1 METKIIVVGI
11 GPGSADYI
19 LPAAQK
25 MIAAAHYLVGGKRAL
40 ADFAGPHQ
48 STQVIDR
55 DIPAVLRFV
64 SDALQN
70 HDVVVM
76 VSGDPGFH
84 SFLTRLRTVFGT
96 ERLTVIPGVSS
107 LQVAF
112 ARLAMPWQEAAF
124 LSLHGNEESEA
135 ALAYNPRRVIGLL
148 LDNKMHAAAAA
159 RKLLDHGWPP
169 TAFAG
174 VCANLS
180 YPDECVWRGTLT
192 DALKLA
198 PQTMCVMVVAG

>member
-11 GPGSADYI
+11 GPGSAEYI
-19 LPAAQK
+19 LPAAQTA
-25 MIAAAHYLVGGKRAL
+25 IAAAHYLVGGKRAL

-48 STQVIDR
+48 HTQVIDR
-55 DIPAVLRFV
+55 DIPAVLQFV
-64 SDALQN
+64 SDALQKQ
-70 HDVVVM
+70 DVVVM

-84 SFLTRLRTVFGT
+84 SFLTRLRSVFGP
-96 ERLTVIPGVSS
+96 ERLTVIPGISS

-135 ALAYNPRRVIGLL
+135 ALAYKPGRAIGLL

-159 RKLLDHGWPP
+159 RKLLDSGWPD

-174 VCANLS
+174 VCTNLS
-180 YPDECVWRGTLT
+180 YPDESVWRGTLT
-192 DALKLA
+192 DALELT